1 MTLKIE
7 ITVPEDDVRG
17 NTASG
22 YLASALSAIGYS
34 REPFDA
40 RSDLPPADFGIGRIA
55 RDANVHWTNSA
66 AKGDALEP
74 LYTTETIAGETS
86 TSTSTSVLDEPSVQ
100 QAIAKRE
107 RGQPSPGKARRTKA
121 EIAED
126 EAAQGEENYGTTAEA
141 IETDRAEQAA
151 AKANISSGDERID
164 PSIVAQDAADEAAE
178 SAAARTSGAPTL
190 DDLRRLMGDVQRKHG
205 MAVAAK
211 LPGLIGKG
219 VGELTDEELPKA
231 ISAVQFV
238 LENGLSNVSD
248 EPAKTEAAP
257 VATKQELV
265 AAMLD
270 YALFADGQN
279 TDHAKMPH
287 TMEDVAV
294 VFGKLFGAEVSKLS
308 QVPADGYAK
317 AIAGIA
323 EMKSKDVFKRGGK

>member
-1 MTLKIE
+1 MPSGADT
-7 ITVPEDDVRG
+7 TVDQPTDRQQGVLDGTFGVR
-17 NTASG
+17 
-22 YLASALSAIGYS
+22 SATDEERA
-34 REPFDA
+34 A
-40 RSDLPPADFGIGRIA
+40 VGIA
-55 RDANVHWTNSA
+55 
-66 AKGDALEP
+66 P
-74 LYTTETIAGETS
+74 
-86 TSTSTSVLDEPSVQ
+86 SVLDEPSVQ

-126 EAAQGEENYGTTAEA
+126 EAADAVDDANITTHIPPAL
-141 IETDRAEQAA
+141 
-151 AKANISSGDERID
+151 NISSGEERVD

-248 EPAKTEAAP
+248 EPAKTEATPA
-257 VATKQELV
+257 ATKQDLV

-279 TDHAKMPH
+279 ADHAKMPH